1 MQSDYAKER
10 ASEVSDARH
19 EAEMAAAERV
29 CALARRGDWHAVRD
43 EARRQ
48 HAIHLQR
55 RFGGFGRRS
64 WGVLRAGAH
73 RLAEVAHLT
82 DRGPRKA

>member
-1 MQSDYAKER
+1 MQSAYAKER
-10 ASEVSDARH
+10 GSEFSDARD
-19 EAEMAAAERV
+19 EAEMAAERV

-55 RFGGFGRRS
+55 TFGGFGRRS
-64 WGVLRAGAH
+64 WCVLRAGAH